1 MPLCITYTSCAA
13 CHTTPM
19 SWVMSS
25 TARSRSI
32 ASEEIRARIAFCVV
46 TSSAVVGSSAMS
58 TLGRLMIAMA
68 IITRCSWPPDSS
80 CGYDDHTRSASSS
93 PTSRSCSS
101 TLALRSAALSCFWWY
116 LSDSATCTPSVN
128 TGLNAVDGS
137 WNTVPMYSP
146 RMRCSGA
153 SAASRSMPRPAAS
166 LPSPPGPESGPS
178 STRASSRY
186 AWPFTLATDG
196 SRRGSAIAVTD
207 LPEPDSPTRAVM
219 RPGNSLRLTPWV
231 TSRSSKLT
239 ARPSTVTIARGSLIG
254 SSLDAQ
260 ALECVRRAPADHA
273 AGARRMRMPAQ
284 FALASETCV

>member
-1 MPLCITYTSCAA
+1 
-13 CHTTPM
+13 
-19 SWVMSS
+19 MSS
-25 TARSRSI
+25 TARSRST

-153 SAASRSMPRPAAS
+153 SAASRSMPQPAAS

-260 ALECVRRAPADHA
+260 ALECARRAPADHA